1 MRKPLKIGHKS
12 IALLKVIRGTG
23 ALIVSL
29 ALWRIAIAGELQ
41 DVKDKLQTLSQ
52 RLDEPLINVI
62 VSYLLQANDQH
73 LFLLAMLITML
84 SVIRFTEAIGL
95 WSLKK
100 WAEIL
105 ALISSLLY
113 IPFELV
119 SLFKG
124 FSPMVMMIL
133 VINIVVTWYLFRT
146 LRKRSI
152 SDETIKPDLPQ
163 Q

>member
-84 SVIRFTEAIGL
+84 SAIRFAEAIGL

-113 IPFELV
+113 IPFELI

-124 FSPMVMMIL
+124 FSLTVMTIL
-133 VINIVVTWYLFRT
+133 ILNIFVTGYLFRT
-146 LRKRSI
+146 LRTRSI
-152 SDETIKPDLPQ
+152 SG
-163 Q
+163 